1 MEKDVYTKIAS
12 TGGQSYLSIDSDLGL
27 KEENIFAQVTVFDG
41 DHGDCNLIDLYEP
54 TKIKQG
60 GRNAAQWRRVLID
73 TGYNR
78 ADKVIANAIV
88 KEIKSRAV
96 PLLPEGKVDTPRL
109 REMQITHFD
118 DDHIGNAGPI
128 MTGLKSSFKE
138 WRKSDRN
145 YKCDLVMNKVPHAWP
160 TLTMTFWKVEE
171 SSPPGGFNLLFR
183 VDGLYEWMR
192 AVEEASYSVDIVV
205 RFLNTIGNGQKKRGP
220 NESGPSTGKFK
231 KPDERTRKGVNS
243 DCLEKQASDSG
254 EIDPAFQV
262 FSEAP
267 PGKPATFTD
276 NEGDRSY
283 LVKLGLTLAK
293 IQLLVENVTNDDA
306 NKHCQFLLG
315 IHLISQEDWSFELPL
330 FDKLPVNSR
339 LPYKFEFD
347 YNAIT
352 SFMIAQLGQ
361 FKTIQDTEWY
371 KGATAVARRYLKKPA
386 SVRVAPP
393 RNKTHKPTLFK
404 LMTAVQEINS
414 EVDYELVRHIEPKI
428 GPRPEPGTQKPA
440 ECAIQYTTS
449 PQDDI
454 QREVVKLMLYKVYAE
469 KVKKVKKADKD
480 SSDLE
485 LKDALINRASVV
497 TVFSRSDLSMRMLFT
512 GDAYD
517 QPCDLRRTTAAWSD
531 RQPEKIHHFDVLKIP
546 HHGSNVTANSDF
558 YQQFRAD
565 VYLICGSHKHSS
577 ANPRYSSIKAIVQGF
592 EDKTRP
598 SNEPF
603 RLFFSDPKADQ
614 EQNGNESAIR
624 RVLKSPELWPIVA
637 EKSRYYKAY
646 KLKSR
651 GNTEKDVARGSILFY
666 KDTNGHMR
674 EIWSQDEWEEIT

>member
-1 MEKDVYTKIAS
+1 MEKDVYAKIVS
-12 TGGQSYLSIDSDLGL
+12 TGGQSYLSIGSDLGL
-27 KEENIFAQVTVFDG
+27 KQENIFAQVTVFDG

-54 TKIKQG
+54 PNIEQG
-60 GRNAAQWRRVLID
+60 GPNAAQWRRVLID

-78 ADKVIANAIV
+78 AGKVIADAIV
-88 KEIKSRAV
+88 EEIKSRAV
-96 PLLPEGKVDTPRL
+96 PLLPKGDVDIPRL

-128 MTGLKSSFKE
+128 MTGLKSSFKK
-138 WRKSDRN
+138 WRESDLN
-145 YKCDLVMNKVPHAWP
+145 YK
-160 TLTMTFWKVEE
+160 
-171 SSPPGGFNLLFR
+171 SS
-183 VDGLYEWMR
+183 
-192 AVEEASYSVDIVV
+192 
-205 RFLNTIGNGQKKRGP
+205 
-220 NESGPSTGKFK
+220 
-231 KPDERTRKGVNS
+231 
-243 DCLEKQASDSG
+243 
-254 EIDPAFQV
+254 
-262 FSEAP
+262 

-276 NEGDRSY
+276 NEGDQSY
-283 LVKLGLTLAK
+283 LVKLGLTLAQ
-293 IQLLVENVTNDDA
+293 IQLLFENVTNDDA

-315 IHLISQEDWSFELPL
+315 IHIISQEDWSFELPL

-347 YNAIT
+347 YNAMT
-352 SFMIAQLGQ
+352 SVMIAQLGQ
-361 FKTIQDTEWY
+361 FKTIKDTKWY
-371 KGATAVARRYLKKPA
+371 KGATAVPRQYLKNPA
-386 SVRVAPP
+386 SVEVAPP

-469 KVKKVKKADKD
+469 KAKKVKKADKD

-497 TVFSRSDLSMRMLFT
+497 TVFSRSDLRMRMLFT

-531 RQPEKIHHFDVLKIP
+531 PQPEKIHHFDVLKIP

-592 EDKTRP
+592 KGKTRP

-614 EQNGNESAIR
+614 EQNGNESAIW
-624 RVLKSPELWPIVA
+624 RVLKSPELCPIVA
-637 EKSRYYKAY
+637 EKPRYYKAY